1 MGLATEEKSKIK
13 YFQMKIKVKLS
24 LGIGL
29 LFVMI
34 TLLTVLSTLFIS
46 RLAGD
51 SENVLANN
59 YNSID
64 YSRQMMIAL
73 NEGISNQEAQQD
85 FKTNLTNQQGNIT
98 EIGEADMTKKLV
110 SDVDSL
116 YQSPSD
122 STLHHEVQK
131 DITDI
136 MLLNMQAIQR
146 KSKVAKSTADT
157 SILWVSIAGTLCF
170 LIALI
175 MLFNLPGNVGNPIR
189 ELTTSIKE
197 IAGQN
202 YSQRVHFEKHNE
214 FGQLASAF
222 NTMAEK
228 LEEYKLG
235 NLEKLMMEKKR
246 IDTLINNMNDPVIG
260 LDERERVLFMNN
272 VALKI
277 TGLNNEDI
285 IGKPVQDIAM
295 KNDLIRMLV
304 QDLFQGEK
312 SNSKS
317 IKEPLKIYADN
328 KESYFEK
335 EIIPI
340 KIIPTGEKVEKQ
352 IGNVILLQNITPY
365 KELDFAK
372 TSFIANVSHEFK
384 TPISSIQ
391 MSLQLLE
398 NKQVGELNREQQ
410 SLLESIKED
419 ATRLLKITGE
429 LLNMTQVESGI
440 IQMNVIPSDANEIVE
455 YAVNANRSAAEQKQI
470 KLKITLADNLPKLL
484 ADNEKTS
491 WVLTNL
497 ISNAI
502 RYSYDN
508 SVIDINV
515 EIKNDKIK
523 FSVTDTGQGISPQY
537 IDKIFDRYF
546 RIPGTKKEG
555 TGLGLSISKEF
566 IEAQGGQINV
576 KSDFG
581 AGSTFSFTLNH

>member
-1 MGLATEEKSKIK
+1 
-13 YFQMKIKVKLS
+13 MKIKLKLS

-29 LFVMI
+29 LFAMI
-34 TLLTVLSTLFIS
+34 ALLTILSILFIN
-46 RLAGD
+46 RLASD
-51 SENVLANN
+51 SANVLVSN
-59 YNSID
+59 YNSVN
-64 YSRQMMIAL
+64 YCRQMMIAL
-73 NEGISNQEAQQD
+73 NEGITSQEGQLD
-85 FKTNLTNQQGNIT
+85 FKTNLTKQQANIT
-98 EIGEADMTKKLV
+98 EIGEGDMTEKLV
-110 SDVDSL
+110 SDFDSL

-122 STLHHEVQK
+122 SILHHEVQK

-146 KSKVAKSTADT
+146 KSKVAKTTADS

-170 LIALI
+170 LFALI
-175 MLFNLPGNVGNPIR
+175 MLFNLPGNVGNPIK

-197 IAGQN
+197 IADEN
-202 YSQRVHFEKHNE
+202 YSERVHFEKHNE
-214 FGQLASAF
+214 FGELASAF

-228 LEEYKLG
+228 LEEYKAG
-235 NLEKLMMEKKR
+235 NLEKIMVEKKR
-246 IDTLINNMNDPVIG
+246 IETLINNMNDPIIG
-260 LDERERVLFMNN
+260 LDENQRVLFMNN

-277 TGLNNEDI
+277 AGLDSAGI

-304 QDLFQGEK
+304 QELFDGDSQQK
-312 SNSKS
+312 QALLT
-317 IKEPLKIYADN
+317 PLKIYADN

-340 KIIPTGEKVEKQ
+340 KIIPTGEKKEKE

-372 TSFIANVSHEFK
+372 TSFIANVSHELK
-384 TPISSIQ
+384 TPISSIK

-398 NKQVGELNREQQ
+398 NEQVGALNTEQQ
-410 SLLESIKED
+410 HLLESIKED
-419 ATRLLKITGE
+419 AGRLLKITDE
-429 LLNMTQVESGI
+429 LLNMTQVESGS
-440 IQMNVIPSDANEIVE
+440 IQMNMIPSDAKEIVE
-455 YAVNANRSAAEQKQI
+455 YAVNANKSAAEQKQI
-470 KLKITLADNLPKLL
+470 KLKITVEDNLPKLL

-502 RYSYDN
+502 RYSYEY
-508 SVIDINV
+508 SVIDLNV
-515 EIKNDKIK
+515 ETKNEKIK
-523 FSVTDTGQGISPQY
+523 FSVTDTGQGIPPQY
-537 IDKIFDRYF
+537 VDKIFDRYF

-566 IEAQGGQINV
+566 IEAQGGQITV
-576 KSDFG
+576 KSDLG
-581 AGSTFSFTLNH
+581 AGSTFSFSLNHFLSQGK